1 MTRTESTMSL
11 NQASE
16 SADFAGVLARTS
28 DDLLNSAY
36 EELMALLRDLD
47 ARHPLRSR
55 LGEIRFALQSA
66 RDLNRQLVHCLSL
79 VALHSTLD
87 QPARSS
93 SWGQRQQG
101 MRPVAQTPEPA
112 KVALVVESN
121 DGLRRLMGE
130 VARKQGYQVLEARTA
145 EEAERIAG
153 ETVLPVERLVT
164 EVFVAGASGV
174 ALGSRLRQLQPQ
186 MSVIYTV
193 CEAHEAVL
201 PPGALG
207 EATVLRKPFT
217 VAGLT
222 DALRGARNE

>member
-1 MTRTESTMSL
+1 MNQTQAPESV
-11 NQASE
+11 E
-16 SADFAGVLARTS
+16 FAGVLARTS
-28 DDLLNSAY
+28 GDLLNSAY
-36 EELMALLRDLD
+36 EELMTLLRDLD

-66 RDLNRQLVHCLSL
+66 RDLNRQLVHCFSL
-79 VALHSTLD
+79 VALQSTLD
-87 QPARSS
+87 KPSRSS
-93 SWGQRQQG
+93 LQGQRQQG
-101 MRPVAQTPEPA
+101 ERPVPRSTEPA

-130 VARKQGYQVLEARTA
+130 VVRKEGYRVLEARTA

-153 ETVLPVERLVT
+153 ESALPIERLVT
-164 EVFVAGASGV
+164 EVLVAGSSGV
-174 ALGSRLRQLQPQ
+174 ALGSRLRLLQPQ

-217 VAGLT
+217 VAGLSG
-222 DALRGARNE
+222 ALRGARNE